1 MSSIKE
7 LLNIKVVAV
16 ALIVLIL
23 IIVGLSL
30 FGTSGNNGDLADVKH
45 IDLNAVSYS
54 FGDSPV
60 SVPNA
65 VDYDDIVSAQL
76 VFSFSP
82 KEDITNVTGIKF
94 SNIELTYSN
103 GTVDKIAEGHNFD
116 CDSIL
121 ASTHEYSF
129 RGSIKIPQDDV
140 EKACNS
146 VTHIKGEIVV
156 DQTNGTELCIAHVDQ
171 DL

>member
-7 LLNIKVVAV
+7 LLNIKVIAI
-16 ALIVLIL
+16 ALIALIL

-30 FGTSGNNGDLADVKH
+30 FGTSGDNGDLADVKN

-60 SVPNA
+60 SVPNSA
-65 VDYDDIVSAQL
+65 VDDVVTAQL
-76 VFSFSP
+76 GFAFSP
-82 KEDITNVTGIKF
+82 KEDITDVTGIKF

-103 GTVDKIAEGHNFD
+103 GTVDKIAEGQNFD

-121 ASTHEYSF
+121 ASSSEYSF

-140 EKACNS
+140 EQACNS

>member
-1 MSSIKE
+1 MSSIRE
-7 LLNIKVVAV
+7 LLNIKVIAV

-30 FGTSGNNGDLADVKH
+30 FGASGNNGDLADVKH
-45 IDLNAVSYS
+45 IDLNAVSFS
-54 FGDSPV
+54 FNEPSVPAPV
-60 SVPNA
+60 SA
-65 VDYDDIVSAQL
+65 VDDVVSAQL
-76 VFSFSP
+76 LFAFAP
-82 KEDITNVTGIKF
+82 KEDITDVTGIKF

-103 GTVDKIAEGHNFD
+103 GTVDKIAQGPNFD
-116 CDSIL
+116 CDSTL
-121 ASTHEYSF
+121 ASSHEYSF

-146 VTHIKGEIVV
+146 ATHIKGEIVV
-156 DQTNGTELCIAHVDQ
+156 DQANGTELCIAHVDQ

>member
-7 LLNIKVVAV
+7 LLNIKVIAV
-16 ALIVLIL
+16 ALIVLVL

-94 SNIELTYSN
+94 SNIEFV
-103 GTVDKIAEGHNFD
+103 G
-116 CDSIL
+116 
-121 ASTHEYSF
+121 
-129 RGSIKIPQDDV
+129 
-140 EKACNS
+140 
-146 VTHIKGEIVV
+146 
-156 DQTNGTELCIAHVDQ
+156 
-171 DL
+171 

>member
-7 LLNIKVVAV
+7 LLNIKVIAV
-16 ALIVLIL
+16 ALILLIL

-54 FGDSPV
+54 FDDSFG
-60 SVPNA
+60 SVPNSA
-65 VDYDDIVSAQL
+65 VDDVVSAQL
-76 VFSFSP
+76 GFAFAP
-82 KEDITNVTGIKF
+82 KEDITDVTGIKF

-103 GTVDKIAEGHNFD
+103 GTVDKIAEGQKFD

-121 ASTHEYSF
+121 ASSSEYSF
-129 RGSIKIPQDDV
+129 RGSIEIPQDDV